1 MLRRC
6 ALTSV
11 ARAARNAAPV
21 AVASGIF
28 ASLRFNASEHAAR
41 ALGVAKDVNKLKR
54 SHQQASP
61 ADRKKIELEAWQ
73 QLNTLSQ
80 EEIENCEGQGIA
92 LVLNSWSYFA
102 KFWEHGQDGP
112 HGPTDPLANASAS
125 Q

>member
-6 ALTSV
+6 GLANVARV
-11 ARAARNAAPV
+11 ARAAAPV
-21 AVASGIF
+21 AIASSLF
-28 ASLRFNASEHAAR
+28 ASMRSNASETAAR
-41 ALGVAKDVNKLKR
+41 SLAIAKDVNKLKR
-54 SHQQASP
+54 AHQQANP
-61 ADRKKIELEAWQ
+61 TDRKRIELEAWQ
-73 QLNTLSQ
+73 HLNTLTQ

-112 HGPTDPLANASAS
+112 HGTNDPLAASAS